1 MNYEFLKMGHRR
13 SLLNVPHPR
22 RNPVSTRAET
32 IEIVYSIQHPVMS
45 IAYYFSP
52 ALTYHENM
60 ARGWESK
67 SVEDQQSSPVSRSSE
82 VVTNHHQQNLDRAK
96 QARQKQELDL
106 QRERILSERT
116 SSPVRRAAL
125 EAALADIE
133 SRLALLS

>member
-1 MNYEFLKMGHRR
+1 MSYHR
-13 SLLNVPHPR
+13 V
-22 RNPVSTRAET
+22 
-32 IEIVYSIQHPVMS
+32 
-45 IAYYFSP
+45 
-52 ALTYHENM
+52 M

-67 SVEDQQSSPVSRSSE
+67 SVEEQQSAADLTASGALIDAAKKSVLE
-82 VVTNHHQQNLDRAK
+82 RARVE
-96 QARQKQELDL
+96 RQRQELDL